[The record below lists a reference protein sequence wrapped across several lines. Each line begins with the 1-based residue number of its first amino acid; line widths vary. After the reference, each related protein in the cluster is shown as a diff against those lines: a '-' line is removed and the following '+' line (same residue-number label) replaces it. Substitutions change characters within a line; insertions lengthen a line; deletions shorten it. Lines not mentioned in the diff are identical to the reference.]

1 MMQQENNNNLR
12 FTPRSNEQS
21 PELQK
26 LFADITV
33 QIDNFCQG
41 NTSIPRALINRFVAG
56 HICHDDI
63 EELPLA
69 FVAPKTTTPAPLV
82 TIQQQA
88 QEASDLGGAG
98 KFAGASRLA
107 MEWQSLTQEERDSFK
122 DREIVS
128 KRKQK
133 KRKVDDLGVDDGTT
147 IKSHQYNA
155 AMKAFKTN
163 INAMLQNFG
172 THIILIAV
180 TDTRETHLYPPVVLP
195 NSDIANE
202 AIQYTERYLLKG
214 DFFGELRRHV
224 EIKGTISQS
233 LRENENAPP
242 SAASSVIT
250 SSQPVAEAPSND
262 DTVDV
267 MPQIQDARKRMEI
280 LDAVNKRFLES
291 YNKVASQTKIPW
303 MKIIQSPSSKIEL
316 VGFPTGCFFAVGRN
330 EKQRRELKLPL
341 SKNSKNKAH
350 FELKLLDKQELLYL
364 ELLLKKEELFF
375 RCKEQ

>member
-1 MMQQENNNNLR
+1 MQQENNNNLR

-41 NTSIPRALINRFVAG
+41 NISVSRALLNRLVAG

-69 FVAPKTTTPAPLV
+69 FVAPKTTTPAPPRELTSWQKFV
-82 TIQQQA
+82 AIQQQT

-180 TDTRETHLYPPVVLP
+180 TDTRETHLYSPVVLS
-195 NSDIANE
+195 NSGKDISFPIINE
-202 AIQYTERYLLKG
+202 CVSDQA
-214 DFFGELRRHV
+214 
-224 EIKGTISQS
+224 
-233 LRENENAPP
+233 REN
-242 SAASSVIT
+242 
-250 SSQPVAEAPSND
+250 
-262 DTVDV
+262 
-267 MPQIQDARKRMEI
+267 
-280 LDAVNKRFLES
+280 
-291 YNKVASQTKIPW
+291 
-303 MKIIQSPSSKIEL
+303 
-316 VGFPTGCFFAVGRN
+316 
-330 EKQRRELKLPL
+330 
-341 SKNSKNKAH
+341 
-350 FELKLLDKQELLYL
+350 
-364 ELLLKKEELFF
+364 
-375 RCKEQ
+375 